1 MKHFLRTHAMDK
13 PRCLFSS
20 VADQTELTTNSSIS
34 MITNRLINA
43 GYSEWNRMCWN
54 WAPRW
59 AIPTMKLWAEQDTC
73 SPFSVFKEHQGEKGS
88 DGGRVCLFCKTAT
101 YSIHCAWYCSPGSYP
116 RTSRLSATVLFE
128 SGVRK
133 TLASPGELPYF
144 LLSGNKIPH
153 LIFMLVL
160 PWTPGNSAEFA
171 FNYIINLGFY
181 SPSPHRVKDKPQ
193 RYRSS
198 VGFMPLLSE

>member
-1 MKHFLRTHAMDK
+1 MKHFLRTHAVDK

-101 YSIHCAWYCSPGSYP
+101 YLIHCVWYCSLALTQGLLGWVLQPSLNLVSEKHLLLLVSYLNSFSQAIKFHISFSCWFFP
-116 RTSRLSATVLFE
+116 ELLETQLNLHSIILL
-128 SGVRK
+128 
-133 TLASPGELPYF
+133 TLAFISPLPP
-144 LLSGNKIPH
+144 SG
-153 LIFMLVL
+153 
-160 PWTPGNSAEFA
+160 
-171 FNYIINLGFY
+171 
-181 SPSPHRVKDKPQ
+181 
-193 RYRSS
+193 
-198 VGFMPLLSE
+198 